1 MVPAESQANVN
12 KDSVGSST
20 KVSQSTIES
29 IIANQTPFKAGGL
42 QYFLHEWKKITSD
55 PFILDAVT
63 HCHIEFDW
71 VPEALGGA
79 TRPCHSFTEAEQTI
93 IDNEIEKFLLK
104 GIIRLSLYEDGQV
117 ISPIFVR
124 PKKDGSHRVI
134 FNLKKLNEAVSY
146 HHFKMDTLETAIK
159 LMRPG
164 CYMTSIDLKDAYYSI
179 PIAPEH
185 QKFLKFVW
193 KDQLYAFNSLPMG
206 LSSSPRIFTKILK
219 PFFSALRSQFGHTC
233 LGYIDDSFYLE
244 DSYLECEEAT
254 LHAVQ
259 LFISL
264 GFKIHPEKSVVIP
277 TQVLEFLGFIL
288 NSILMTVTL
297 TEKKAEKILQL
308 CQKFSYPGRQFTIRE
323 VASFIGTLVSSFPGV
338 EFGPLHYRHIEADKE
353 LNLKLSKGNFDSHMT
368 LSHDS
373 LKDVC
378 WWSSNIQT
386 ATRKILHS
394 SPDVVVYTDASQT
407 GWGAHIDHGN
417 NTCGVWSKS
426 ESLRHINYL
435 ELLAV
440 KLALASLFDNRS
452 NIHVRVMSDNTTT
465 VSYINSMGGCK
476 SRECNSITKDI
487 WDWARERNIWLSAA
501 HIPGSSNV
509 DADQLSRNLNL
520 NLEWMLSKPIF
531 QRIVSLFGK
540 PDIDLFASRL
550 NAQVETYV
558 SWRPQPMAK
567 FVDAFSIEWSQFFFY
582 AFPPFCLISR
592 CVQKI
597 IHDQASGI
605 LVIPRWTTQ
614 PFFTVV
620 LSLLIDMPRVLKA
633 SAQNLIHPAL
643 DSPHPLHQRLELL
656 VCKLSGNPCKTQ
668 RFRQT
673 LLKLSCSP
681 GETVHTNSTKC
692 ISTSGYSFVVKG
704 HMIHCIPL

>member
-20 KVSQSTIES
+20 KVSQSTIVS

-71 VPEALGGA
+71 VPEALSGA
-79 TRPCHSFTEAEQTI
+79 SRPYHSFTEAEQTI
-93 IDNEIEKFLLK
+93 IDNKIEKFLLK
-104 GIIRLSLYEDGQV
+104 GIIRLSLYEVGQV

-164 CYMTSIDLKDAYYSI
+164 CYMTSIDLKDAYFSI
-179 PIAPEH
+179 PIASEH

-193 KDQLYAFNSLPMG
+193 KDQLYVFNSLPMG

-297 TEKKAEKILQL
+297 TGKKAEKILQL
-308 CQKFSYPGRQFTIRE
+308 CQKFSSPGRQFTIRE

-368 LSHDS
+368 LSHGS

-378 WWSSNIQT
+378 WWSSNIQ
-386 ATRKILHS
+386 KILHS

-435 ELLAV
+435 KLLAV

-452 NIHVRVMSDNTTT
+452 YIHVRVMSDNTTT

-487 WDWARERNIWLSAA
+487 WGWARERNIWLSAA

-558 SWRPQPMAK
+558 SWRPQSMAK
-567 FVDAFSIEWSQFFFY
+567 FVDAFSIDWSQFFFY

-620 LSLLIDMPRVLKA
+620 LSLLIDMPRVLKV
-633 SAQNLIHPAL
+633 SAQSLIHPAL

-692 ISTSGYSFVVKG
+692 TSTSGYSFVLKG